1 MFEQSLFRI
10 SLRLLTAW
18 LGLSV
23 LGFLFGKEFIS
34 TLLPFVSWMVG
45 LIEPGISPL
54 VTVQQHQGNEMV
66 HLSATTLRSLE
77 ISKSLVIP
85 EGLRLTAAGSL
96 AHALVPLVILWSLI
110 IAWPAEV
117 LREKVA
123 LLLLSL
129 PATLITVALTTPF
142 LLVGRVEIMLGEIAF
157 QRGEQREEPFTLT
170 WLLFTEGGGRW
181 ILPIILAA
189 ICVVAA
195 KRLSITNN
203 KRLPH

>member
-18 LGLSV
+18 LGLSA
-23 LGFLFGKEFIS
+23 LGFFFGKEIIAP
-34 TLLPFVSWMVG
+34 LLPFVSWIVG
-45 LIEPGISPL
+45 LIEPGVSAL
-54 VTVQQHQGNEMV
+54 VTVQQHEGNEMV

-96 AHALVPLVILWSLI
+96 VHALVPLVILWSLI
-110 IAWPAEV
+110 IAWPATV
-117 LREKVA
+117 VREKVS

-142 LLVGRVEIMLGEIAF
+142 LLAGRVEIMFSEMAY
-157 QRGEQREEPFTLT
+157 QRGEQREEPFALT

-181 ILPIILAA
+181 LLPIVMAACCILLA
-189 ICVVAA
+189 
-195 KRLSITNN
+195 RWMFSLRGS
-203 KRLPH
+203 R